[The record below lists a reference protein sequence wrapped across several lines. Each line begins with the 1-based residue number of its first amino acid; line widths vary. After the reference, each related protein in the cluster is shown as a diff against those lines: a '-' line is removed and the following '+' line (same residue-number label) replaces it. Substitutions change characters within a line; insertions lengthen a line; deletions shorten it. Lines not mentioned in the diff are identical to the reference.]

1 MKTFG
6 ETIQQIRK
14 SRGITQAEL
23 ASNILN
29 RTTLSKIENSLE
41 EPSYENACRL
51 IKRLGVSQVEFDYIR
66 NNYSFSLKQ
75 QVILDF
81 FNIAF
86 NSEVNKINSLLKK
99 CAEFPNDNEIKKISF
114 ILNAFKANNL
124 TESRKMILPVWKA
137 QIAKID
143 SWNVMDLFLLNMI
156 FFIFDDDTMIGISNR
171 AIKTI
176 ENKYPFLKSLE
187 ENFILNKAGILMNR
201 KKFDDAKVLLK
212 KAIQLA
218 KETFRHDKLFLAK
231 GRLAICQKDKK
242 EALHCLQILKD
253 MEADEVYTGLVD
265 EIKEFSYRLNS

>member
-6 ETIQQIRK
+6 ETIQQVRK

-23 ASNILN
+23 ADNILN

-51 IKRLGVSQVEFDYIR
+51 IHRLGISQVEFDYIR
-66 NNYSFSLKQ
+66 NNYSFNAKQ
-75 QVILDF
+75 KVILDF

-86 NSEVNKINSLLKK
+86 NSEDNKIDSLLKK
-99 CAEFPNDNEIKKISF
+99 CAAISNDNEINKISF
-114 ILNAFKANNL
+114 ILNAFRADNL
-124 TESRKMILPVWKA
+124 TDSRNMILPVWKA

-143 SWNVMDLFLLNMI
+143 SWNVLDLFLLNMI

-171 AIKTI
+171 AIETI

-187 ENFILNKAGILMNR
+187 ENFILNKAAILMNR
-201 KKFDDAKVLLK
+201 KKFDDAKVILN
-212 KAIQLA
+212 KAIKLA
-218 KETFRHDKLFLAK
+218 KETFRYDKLFLAK

-242 EALHCLQILKD
+242 GALHCLKTLKD
-253 MEADEVYTGLVD
+253 MEANDVYNGLVN
-265 EIKEFSYRLNS
+265 EIKEFSYRLES